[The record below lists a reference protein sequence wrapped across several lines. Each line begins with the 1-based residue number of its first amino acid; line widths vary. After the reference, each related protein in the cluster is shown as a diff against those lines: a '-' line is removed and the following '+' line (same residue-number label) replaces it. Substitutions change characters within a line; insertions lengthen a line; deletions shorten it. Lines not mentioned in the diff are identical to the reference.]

1 MRIIDDITNFIFL
14 EDISPREAMEEERSM
29 EEGHSVEKECFME
42 EGHSVEKECVMEEGH
57 SVEKECLIEEEHSID
72 GIHFS
77 EHALEDNRVKSDVI
91 FIPGGSYPELPER
104 AAQLWKAGYA
114 PYVVPSGRYS
124 VTLGRFSG
132 VKSKADIY
140 RKDYATECGFYTDVL
155 LSKGVDPGS
164 ILPEAQAQFTAENAR
179 FSRKVL
185 DAKGIHPKKAILCC
199 KGYHSRRSLMYYQIN
214 FPDTEFLVAPVY
226 IDITRE
232 NWYYTQRG
240 RKKVLGELKRLG
252 TQFTPELTPEWQDF
266 QDEKC

>member
-14 EDISPREAMEEERSM
+14 EDISPRDAMGEGLSREGRLREETHVPECNFVQEKHVIEEECSM
-29 EEGHSVEKECFME
+29 
-42 EGHSVEKECVMEEGH
+42 
-57 SVEKECLIEEEHSID
+57 EEEHSVD

-77 EHALEDNRVKSDVI
+77 EHAMEGNQVKADVI

-124 VTLGRFSG
+124 VTVGRFSG

-140 RKDYATECGFYTDVL
+140 RKDYATECEFYADVL

-179 FSRKVL
+179 LSRKVL

-199 KGYHSRRSLMYYQIN
+199 KGYHSRRSLMYYQSN
-214 FPDTEFLVAPVY
+214 FPDTDFLVAPVY

-232 NWYYTQRG
+232 NWYCTERG

-266 QDEKC
+266 QDEKCKRGI